1 MTLWLIVAVGTTDAI
16 VSVAEVILRDV
27 RDAILVRSE
36 DQVLLE
42 HRRPELPA
50 RGKRQATTEGRELVE
65 LLIWMGD
72 EAEGLHSPR
81 VALWV
86 VQDEYLLALVE
97 AELGV
102 APDRDVLIVAATRFE
117 TETLQ
122 IQPVHPA
129 CFHAAEVQL
138 LAHLDLDPVERPHAG
153 TVLERGKHVVLVL
166 HFIDVDLVQERRG
179 T

>member
-1 MTLWLIVAVGTTDAI
+1 MAWCFLSGSATVPPMLGVEPSGLRPEVAVGTAHAVVGVT
-16 VSVAEVILRDV
+16 EVVLRDV
-27 RDAILVRSE
+27 SDAVLVRGE
-36 DQVLLE
+36 DEVLLE
-42 HRRPELPA
+42 HRRPEIPA
-50 RGKRQATTEGRELVE
+50 RGKRQAATEGRELVE

-117 TETLQ
+117 IETLQ
-122 IQPVHPA
+122 VQPVHPT
-129 CFHAAEVQL
+129 CFHATEVQL
-138 LAHLDLDPVERPHAG
+138 LAHLDL
-153 TVLERGKHVVLVL
+153 
-166 HFIDVDLVQERRG
+166 
-179 T
+179 